1 MNQNNKTI
9 KRASGSSNQVNK
21 RKKRKSNKNRDFT
34 ASLMNKT
41 PVVRALLTLLI
52 IILIT
57 SVLVSSV
64 SSIYSLAYIFGSSKI
79 NLDYYKNNQD
89 QTSIIYAVNKDGKPV
104 EVASLHGEENRKWVS
119 LDKIPKDVQNAFIA
133 LEDKR
138 FRHHSG
144 VDWIRLSGVIVKHR
158 LSQGGSTITQQLIK
172 NLTGENDVIISRKA
186 HEILQALNLE
196 KNYDKDKILE
206 AYLNTIPLGSG
217 CYGVQ
222 TAAEKYFNKD
232 VSELNAAEGAV
243 LASITKAPTFYNPI
257 INPEN
262 NKKRMR
268 ECLKQMEKQHL
279 ISKSQYKEM
288 LNYDIKFN
296 FSGEKLKE
304 SKNVTNTVINSYYVD
319 YIIDNLTK
327 DFMDS
332 GYSNQEAIKKIY
344 YGGLRIYSTI
354 QVDAQNK
361 VEDIFV
367 NRKGIYSKQT
377 QAAITIMDYKGQIV
391 AMVGGVGPK
400 TVNRGLNRA
409 VDSVRQPGSSIKPL
423 SAYAPN
429 LQSNKIHFSKMIP
442 DFAITKDGEKW
453 PQNYDGSFG
462 SENKKVTVQYALQD
476 SLNTSAVRMVLNY
489 GTRNSFNFLVNK
501 FHFSTL
507 IKDGKDSDA
516 NLSSLG
522 VGGMSKG
529 VNTLEM
535 AAAYAVFGNGGEY
548 YKPYIYTKVTDNS
561 GKKVYF
567 ENKNVKGEK
576 VIDESTAYI
585 MNQLLQTV
593 VSRGTAR
600 GCGVSGFDT
609 FMKTGTTTENKD
621 KWGAGGTPYYVGA
634 VWYGYDQPKPLD
646 GSAATAAKLLGLSL
660 NAISR
665 GLPSKKFEMPSDV
678 VKRNYYPGSGLL
690 VKEGDSTSGTM
701 VGYYKKDF
709 LPDEGGAPATS
720 ETTTESADEANSTT
734 KEQDKE
740 TTKPST
746 TSGH

>member
-9 KRASGSSNQVNK
+9 KRASGSSNQMNK
-21 RKKRKSNKNRDFT
+21 SKKRKSNKNRDFT

-41 PVVRALLTLLI
+41 PIVRVLITILI

-89 QTSIIYAVNKDGKPV
+89 QTSIIYAVNKEGKPV

-138 FRHHSG
+138 FRHHRG

-196 KNYDKDKILE
+196 KNYNKDKILE

-288 LNYDIKFN
+288 LGYDIKFN

-400 TVNRGLNRA
+400 TVNRGLNRS

-423 SAYAPN
+423 SSYAPN
-429 LQSNKIHFSKMIP
+429 LQSNKIHYSKMIQ

-453 PQNYDGSFG
+453 PQNYDGTFG

-548 YKPYIYTKVTDNS
+548 YKPYIYTKVTDHS

-600 GCGVSGFDT
+600 GCGVSGFET
-609 FMKTGTTTENKD
+609 FMKTGTTTDNKD

-646 GSAATAAKLLGLSL
+646 GSSATAAKLLGLSL

-709 LPDEGGAPATS
+709 MPDEGGAPATP
-720 ETTTESADEANSTT
+720 ETTTESADEAKPTT

-740 TTKPST
+740 TTKPAT
-746 TSGH
+746 TSRH

>member
-9 KRASGSSNQVNK
+9 KRASGSSNQMNK
-21 RKKRKSNKNRDFT
+21 SKKRKSNKNRDFT

-41 PVVRALLTLLI
+41 PIVRVLITILI

-57 SVLVSSV
+57 SVLMSSV

-89 QTSIIYAVNKDGKPV
+89 QTSIIYAVNKEGKPV

-138 FRHHSG
+138 FRHHRG

-196 KNYDKDKILE
+196 KNYNKDKILE

-429 LQSNKIHFSKMIP
+429 LQSNKIHYSKMIP

-600 GCGVSGFDT
+600 GCGVNGFDT
-609 FMKTGTTTENKD
+609 FMKTGTTTDNKD

-709 LPDEGGAPATS
+709 LPDEGGAPATPGN
-720 ETTTESADEANSTT
+720 TTESAEEAKSTT

>member
-1 MNQNNKTI
+1 MYQDKNTI
-9 KRASGSSNQVNK
+9 KRASSSTKQKNKSKK
-21 RKKRKSNKNRDFT
+21 RKKFKSKDFT
-34 ASLMNKT
+34 AFLMNKT
-41 PVVRALLTLLI
+41 PVVRVLITILI

-57 SVLVSSV
+57 SVLISTV

-89 QTSIIYAVNKDGKPV
+89 QTSIIYAMNKDGKPV

-144 VDWIRLSGVIVKHR
+144 VDWIRLSGVILKHR

-172 NLTGENDVIISRKA
+172 NLTGENDVIISRKV

-196 KNYDKDKILE
+196 KNYKKDKILE

-222 TAAEKYFNKD
+222 TASEKYFNKD
-232 VSELNAAEGAV
+232 VSELNAAEAAV
-243 LASITKAPTFYNPI
+243 LASITKAPTYYNPI

-279 ISKSQYKEM
+279 ISKSKYKEM

-296 FSGEKLKE
+296 LSGEKSKD
-304 SKNVTNTVINSYYVD
+304 SKNVVETVINGYYVD
-319 YIIDNLTK
+319 YIIDNLVK
-327 DFMDS
+327 DFMAS
-332 GYSNQEAIKKIY
+332 GYSYQDASKMIY

-354 QVDAQNK
+354 QIDVQNK
-361 VEDIFV
+361 VEDIYV
-367 NRKGIYSKQT
+367 NRKGFPSKDVQS
-377 QAAITIMDYKGQIV
+377 AITIMDYKGQIV
-391 AMVGGVGPK
+391 AMVGGAGKK

-409 VDSVRQPGSSIKPL
+409 VDSIRQPGSSIKPL
-423 SAYAPN
+423 SAYTPN
-429 LQSNKIHFSKMIP
+429 LQSNKIYYSKMIP

-462 SENKKVTVQYALQD
+462 AENKKVTVQYALQN
-476 SLNTSAVRMVLNY
+476 SLNTCAVRMVLNY
-489 GTRNSFNFLVNK
+489 GTRNSFNFLTNK
-501 FHFSTL
+501 FHFTTL
-507 IKDGKDSDA
+507 VKDGKNSDA
-516 NLSSLG
+516 NLSSMG

-535 AAAYAVFGNGGEY
+535 AAAYAAFGNGGQY
-548 YKPYIYTKVTDNS
+548 YKPHIYSKVTDHS
-561 GKKVYF
+561 EKKVYF
-567 ENKNVKGEK
+567 ENKDVKGEK
-576 VIDESTAYI
+576 IMDESTAYI
-585 MNQLLQTV
+585 MNKILQTV
-593 VSRGTAR
+593 VTSGTASNSGIR
-600 GCGVSGFDT
+600 GQET
-609 FMKTGTTTENKD
+609 FAKTGTTTDDKD
-621 KWGAGGTPYYVGA
+621 NWCVGGNAYYVAA
-634 VWYGYDQPKPLD
+634 VWYGFDQPKPM
-646 GSAATAAKLLGLSL
+646 GGITEYAARIFGRVFNT
-660 NAISR
+660 ISQD
-665 GLPSKKFEMPSDV
+665 LPKKNFDMPSDV
-678 VKRNYYPGSGLL
+678 VKRNYYPSSGLL
-690 VKEGDSTSGTM
+690 VKEGDSTSGTK

-709 LPDEGGAPATS
+709 LPDEGGAPAAP
-720 ETTTESADEANSTT
+720 ETTTKSAAEANSTT
-734 KEQDKE
+734 KEHDKE

>member
-89 QTSIIYAVNKDGKPV
+89 QTSIIYAVNKEGKPV

-138 FRHHSG
+138 FRHHRG

-288 LNYDIKFN
+288 LGYDIKFN

-400 TVNRGLNRA
+400 TVNRGLNRS

-423 SAYAPN
+423 SAYTPN
-429 LQSNKIHFSKMIP
+429 LQSNKIHYSKMIQ

-453 PQNYDGSFG
+453 PQNYDGTFG

-561 GKKVYF
+561 GKKVYI

-600 GCGVSGFDT
+600 GCGVSGFET
-609 FMKTGTTTENKD
+609 FMKTGTTTDNKD

-646 GSAATAAKLLGLSL
+646 GSSATAAKLLGLSL

-709 LPDEGGAPATS
+709 LPDEGGAPATP
-720 ETTTESADEANSTT
+720 ETTIESAEEAKSTT

-746 TSGH
+746 TSRH